1 MDGKLVYLKLPIIID
16 IGSGEIKAGF
26 SGEEKPKVT
35 FNNYFG
41 EPKYKR
47 VIRTF
52 DNKSKEKTEQYIGE
66 DCDKYL
72 GLIKLRYPVVH
83 GAFENESDILTIF
96 SHIFSKLGLTSQEIK
111 EHPVLIAESILN
123 PSKNRE
129 QITHTLVDNLGVPG
143 IFFASQPLLSL
154 FSTSATSGTVL
165 ESGEGVT
172 QSCVVY
178 EGYSIP
184 SSYERYNYGGKD
196 VTLYLR
202 DLLKKRGYHFYN
214 SSEVKLFNEIK
225 EKLCYIE
232 NIKRN
237 MNINYDDNNKEIT
250 KYYLPDGSNIDIGD
264 EKIKAPE
271 LLFNPELIGKE
282 YLSFDE
288 MVINSINKADID
300 LRNQSYENIWISG
313 GNSSFKELNKRLVK
327 EIKNKVDKN
336 LKVNVLENEKIKPQ
350 HRCWVGGNVI
360 SILEIFKKMW
370 VTRSEWNEK
379 GSGIIHIKTI

>member
-1 MDGKLVYLKLPIIID
+1 M
-16 IGSGEIKAGF
+16 
-26 SGEEKPKVT
+26 
-35 FNNYFG
+35 
-41 EPKYKR
+41 
-47 VIRTF
+47 
-52 DNKSKEKTEQYIGE
+52 
-66 DCDKYL
+66 
-72 GLIKLRYPVVH
+72 
-83 GAFENESDILTIF
+83 
-96 SHIFSKLGLTSQEIK
+96 
-111 EHPVLIAESILN
+111 
-123 PSKNRE
+123 
-129 QITHTLVDNLGVPG
+129 
-143 IFFASQPLLSL
+143 
-154 FSTSATSGTVL
+154 
-165 ESGEGVT
+165 
-172 QSCVVY
+172 
-178 EGYSIP
+178 
-184 SSYERYNYGGKD
+184 
-196 VTLYLR
+196 
-202 DLLKKRGYHFYN
+202 
-214 SSEVKLFNEIK
+214 
-225 EKLCYIE
+225 
-232 NIKRN
+232 
-237 MNINYDDNNKEIT
+237 NKEIT

-313 GNSSFKELNKRLVK
+313 GNSSFKELNKRLVQ

>member
-1 MDGKLVYLKLPIIID
+1 MDDKVEYLKLPIVID
-16 IGSGEIKAGF
+16 IGSSEVKAGF
-26 SGEEKPKVT
+26 SGEEKPKII
-35 FNNYFG
+35 FKNYFG
-41 EPKYKR
+41 EPKYKK
-47 VIRTF
+47 ILKGA
-52 DNKSKEKTEQYIGE
+52 NEQFIGE
-66 DCDKYL
+66 DCDKYY
-72 GLIKLRYPVVH
+72 GLMKISYPVNH
-83 GAFENESDILTIF
+83 GIFQKEQDILTILN
-96 SHIFSKLGLTSQEIK
+96 HLFSKLGINSEIK
-111 EHPVLIAESILN
+111 DHPFLITEPILN
-123 PSKNRE
+123 PYYNRE
-129 QITHTLVDNLGVPG
+129 NIAHTLLDNLGAPA
-143 IFFASQPLLSL
+143 IFFASQPILSL
-154 FSTSATSGTVL
+154 FSTAATSGTVL

-184 SSYERYNYGGKD
+184 CSYERYNYGGKD

-202 DLLKKRGYHFYN
+202 DFLKKRGYHFYN

-282 YLSFDE
+282 YLSFDD

-313 GNSSFKELNKRLVK
+313 GNTSFKELNKRLVQ